1 MIEYLPLVLTG
12 LGLAVSIFYYAN
24 VLQNQNKTRQAQSY
38 MQLHQAHYNKEGLET
53 MFMLHNLEWTDFNN
67 YLEKYSA
74 ISGHPD
80 VAAALESQLGYLD
93 GVGTMVKEN
102 ILDVNTVYN
111 VDGRRILMLWFKFES
126 VIKGFRAPRWGTPDY
141 GENFEYLAGEMIRIR
156 KEKGLPIAF
165 EYLAN
170 PSNK

>member
-1 MIEYLPLVLTG
+1 
-12 LGLAVSIFYYAN
+12 
-24 VLQNQNKTRQAQSY
+24 
-38 MQLHQAHYNKEGLET
+38 
-53 MFMLHNLEWTDFNN
+53 MFMLHNLEWTDFDN

-126 VIKGFRAPRWGTPDY
+126 VIKGFRDPRWGTPDY

-165 EYLAN
+165 EYLTN
-170 PSNK
+170 TSNK